1 MPLLPRTEVRGFRG
15 AKIMGAGGLL
25 RFPEKPPDK
34 DAGKSLAL
42 RARALPTLQT
52 FDVDSTKNLL
62 SVCQAVIE
70 NSKELLAFVDGNR
83 AIAKQAGIET
93 IGIELSGILEG
104 GGLDRILASLENSAI
119 KERSAQI
126 TLEGLA
132 RLRRAETLL
141 AEANNNISKYSGRWK
156 GKVLEY
162 EALSGDDQEKPKA
175 SSDLSLWIP
184 FVALTAIAIIVVA
197 LLAESKKD

>member
-1 MPLLPRTEVRGFRG
+1 
-15 AKIMGAGGLL
+15 MGAGGLL

-42 RARALPTLQT
+42 RARALPTLQA

-62 SVCQAVIE
+62 AVCQAVID

-104 GGLDRILASLENSAI
+104 GGLDRILASLENSAM